1 MYLLVGAA
9 DLDSDPDDGMFAYD
23 FESLPS
29 WFPPDLTFAGFVLVA
44 ETPEA
49 GKKEFF
55 SSWALF
61 IMIMLLM
68 FALFTSYI
76 LQQRKIQAVH
86 ETVLSIFAG
95 RQQHWKRPF
104 PEHCW
109 LSILGRHVRW
119 LDYPSESRV
128 AYSR

>member
-1 MYLLVGAA
+1 MIRILMKVCY
-9 DLDSDPDDGMFAYD
+9 DLPIDI
-23 FESLPS
+23 PS
-29 WFPPDLTFAGFVLVA
+29 KTDRLRVFLQRIIDA
-44 ETPEA
+44 PEA

-61 IMIMLLM
+61 ILIVLLI

-95 RQQHWKRPF
+95 ESTRFLVCGDVRLVLMMCYCRNV
-104 PEHCW
+104 CW
-109 LSILGRHVRW
+109 IDHSA
-119 LDYPSESRV
+119 ESRV
-128 AYSR
+128 ADSR